1 MPQPPQR
8 LLSGVRIHTHD
19 NTRQET
25 GPGLQMTPTCD
36 PLVSIA
42 QHLPERDRV
51 GSPGPCSSE
60 PCGSNLSEK
69 ADNALP
75 SYLWG
80 AHGKALNVDFLVC

>member
-1 MPQPPQR
+1 MPRPPQR

-19 NTRQET
+19 NTRRET
-25 GPGLQMTPTCD
+25 GPGFQMTPTRD
-36 PLVSIA
+36 PLVWIA
-42 QHLPERDRV
+42 QHLQERDGPR
-51 GSPGPCSSE
+51 SPE